1 MTENKLSQSDDPSP
15 KIYEDTN
22 NEIAF
27 DDSGHEIYNNIGYAN
42 NPNSECH
49 GWWCTDTDKTPRIP
63 NDLRGANGYLTRCG
77 NTCYQ
82 DFIDL
87 GPCDTHDNACNEGN
101 SKAKGASWVDGKDYG
116 DSPKRNHNVDKSQCN
131 ESYECWCSGDDRKV
145 CKLPFGKDPMGRP
158 NFYLSQNIQD
168 NLVSNARGPSTSQK
182 GRPSRGQ
189 AYSQLGPG
197 NANKYFY
204 SFTHTPDTNPVQS
217 DSKNPMYVWNKCC
230 KTKLGDPD
238 RPSTCPIG
246 YRLLNGYVLRDKNSK
261 DDQTCNVVNNPLNGR
276 GGEYN
281 DPNIHG
287 CEIDGQSVTNTKAT
301 PAAFSQQCQ
310 ALMVALPV
318 GEITKGMDPSVS
330 ETPAISKAKAND
342 FIGNG
347 VGGPCAITKDTNI
360 NKFNETECVQVGGDP
375 TKGWLTSGYNGT
387 TANPSDTFAAYCLAP
402 YSPED
407 LDPDGSPNPTA
418 MPYKNTFLS
427 VQGSCSS
434 TCNKTGQYG
443 KRYSGVKAGSGSTE
457 SLCMNPY
464 NDPNL
469 VNLFKTK
476 PSLKPNQNIK
486 DLAPVKYCKS
496 KNIVQECT
504 NGKTPDGKT
513 CNRVIDEE
521 GKNFTWWVDEN
532 YTKLCGCLYP
542 DKFYEDFKKISLRRL
557 NLEGT
562 KYSWG
567 GAKYCYYDDCY
578 NAAIKDALDPGGEDQ
593 CPAQLLQECIN
604 IAKIDTKGSVVG
616 SIKLNQS
623 NACKMFYDKVNNDI
637 FSVIINYFT
646 NNFKI
651 YSKNIESKKKDPKL
665 VLFTIILIVSTVLF
679 IINLIINI
687 ILL

>member
-27 DDSGHEIYNNIGYAN
+27 DDTGSGIYYDITYSNNNSGHWLTLKNSTDMSNYSKNGNYNGFISNCQQPQCGGYDNIGTC
-42 NPNSECH
+42 NSNSH
-49 GWWCTDTDKTPRIP
+49 W
-63 NDLRGANGYLTRCG
+63 
-77 NTCYQ
+77 
-82 DFIDL
+82 
-87 GPCDTHDNACNEGN
+87 HDNDEKC
-101 SKAKGASWVDGKDYG
+101 SKGSGDKYNYQPWEG
-116 DSPKRNHNVDKSQCN
+116 DSSANHQQSTITCDDG
-131 ESYECWCSGDDRKV
+131 CWCNRGTRKV
-145 CKLPFGKDPMGRP
+145 CAFKWGRDG
-158 NFYLSQNIQD
+158 NLSKNIQD
-168 NLVSNARGPSTSQK
+168 NLSSNTSGPSTTQT
-182 GRPSRGQ
+182 GRPSRSQ
-189 AYSQLGPG
+189 ANSQLGPG
-197 NANKYFY
+197 KANKYFY
-204 SFTHTPDTNPVQS
+204 SFTHTADTKIPVQS

-281 DPNIHG
+281 DHGIKG
-287 CEIDGQSVTNTKAT
+287 CEIDSQSVTNTKAT

-318 GEITKGMDPSVS
+318 GEITKGMDPSVI
-330 ETPAISKAKAND
+330 ETPAIIKAKAND
-342 FIGNG
+342 YIGNG
-347 VGGPCAITKDTNI
+347 VGGPCAITKDTDI
-360 NKFNETECVQVGGDP
+360 NKFNQTECVQVGGDS

-387 TANPSDTFAAYCLAP
+387 TANPSDTFAAYCLDP

-407 LDPDGSPNPTA
+407 LDSDGYPNPTA

-427 VQGSCSS
+427 AKGSCSS
-434 TCNKTGQYG
+434 TCNKTSQYG
-443 KRYSGVKAGSGSTE
+443 KRYSEVKAGSGSTE

-464 NDPNL
+464 NNPDL
-469 VNLFKTK
+469 VNLFKTR

-486 DLAPVKYCKS
+486 DLAPVNYCKS